1 MKRYLSW
8 FCALS
13 LLILSACVPAPAEEP
28 APPETEGPIELESLA
43 VELRRD

>member
-1 MKRYLSW
+1 MG
-8 FCALS
+8 ALQLGS
-13 LLILSACVPAPAEEP
+13 RLPAPAEEP